1 MDKKLIEIENKIKS
15 FLLNELENTIEE
27 EKHLTLE
34 DIEDLAERKD
44 YIENAEL
51 KDLLEEFD
59 EDELE
64 NVLSKDE
71 IEYLKKKGLI

>member
-1 MDKKLIEIENKIKS
+1 MDKKLIKIEDKIKS

-27 EKHLTLE
+27 EKHLTLD

-51 KDLLEEFD
+51 KDLLEDFE
-59 EDELE
+59 EEELE
-64 NVLSKDE
+64 NILTEEE

>member
-15 FLLNELENTIEE
+15 FLLNELEKER
-27 EKHLTLE
+27 HFTLE

-51 KDLLEEFD
+51 KDLLDEFD

-64 NVLSKDE
+64 NVLTEEE
-71 IEYLKKKGLI
+71 IEYLKRKGLI

>member
-44 YIENAEL
+44 YIENVEL

>member
-27 EKHLTLE
+27 ERHFTLE

-51 KDLLEEFD
+51 KDLLDEFD

-64 NVLSKDE
+64 NVLTEDE